1 MGALTT
7 HVLDT
12 SAGKPGSGI
21 RLDLYRIGKQ
31 RQHLITTM
39 TNEDGRC
46 DQALLQDSEFSQGE
60 YEIVFQAG
68 EYFAGRGIE
77 LPEPPFLNQVVIR
90 FSVSDASEH
99 YHVPLLLSPYGYSTY
114 RGS

>member
-12 SAGKPGSGI
+12 SMGKPGAGI
-21 RLDLYRIGKQ
+21 RLDLYQLDKQ
-31 RQHLITTM
+31 RQHLMTTV

-46 DQALLQDSEFSQGE
+46 DQALLEGDAFSEGE
-60 YEIVFQAG
+60 YEMVFQVG
-68 EYFAGRGIE
+68 EYFASRGVV

-99 YHVPLLLSPYGYSTY
+99 YHVPLLLSPYSYSTY